1 MYYVEKFTDNALGWF
16 RIPFAESKTRSYCD
30 GFVDACD
37 SMYPSSPMR
46 IVKKEKDG
54 TTKVIRETKGRG
66 EVHTN

>member
-1 MYYVEKFTDNALGWF
+1 
-16 RIPFAESKTRSYCD
+16 
-30 GFVDACD
+30 
-37 SMYPSSPMR
+37 MYPSSPMR